1 MLVERKGN
9 IEIGG
14 EEVII
19 NKEIVGKEFVLRQRD
34 VIGNWIWKIQRRDEQ
49 EEKMKWY
56 GKVKLLIGGL
66 EYRKEFLV
74 RNDEERGLIVGVV

>member
-1 MLVERKGN
+1 
-9 IEIGG
+9 
-14 EEVII
+14 
-19 NKEIVGKEFVLRQRD
+19 
-34 VIGNWIWKIQRRDEQ
+34 
-49 EEKMKWY
+49 MKWY